1 MKKHRPTTPS
11 QRQLLSLSYREL
23 LTGEKEPW
31 KRLTRGRKRGV
42 GRNNVG
48 RITVRHKGGGHKRS
62 DRLVEF
68 RLDKKNIPARVE
80 TIEYD
85 PGRSAFIARVCYKD
99 GERRYILAPL
109 GLKKGNTLVVGE
121 NVAPETG
128 NRLPLKNIPAGT
140 FVHNVE

>member
-1 MKKHRPTTPS
+1 MLFALFDLIRKIRIMKKHRPTTPS

-62 DRLVEF
+62 DRLVDF
-68 RLDKKNIPARVE
+68 TYDKKNIPARVE

-109 GLKKGNTLVVGE
+109 GLKKGNTLVVG
-121 NVAPETG
+121 
-128 NRLPLKNIPAGT
+128 
-140 FVHNVE
+140 